1 MNHISKLSGEIKEAP
16 TAELID
22 FIAYIRKNENH

>member
-1 MNHISKLSGEIKEAP
+1 VIDESEAP

-22 FIAYIRKNENH
+22 TIAEPEWEKVEGSERS